1 MHPSVAAAIR
11 SDEQQDYTRPAAT
24 EVSVARVSPSH
35 PADRV
40 AQRRR
45 SVVASLRGCLS
56 GLIAYSP
63 VTRRGRAARTACRVL
78 TCTTSCAC
86 ALPIPCRH
94 RATHRRRRSP
104 WSKQQRRQLS
114 LCNLAA
120 PLGPASHGADPQA
133 GSESKETTTAA
144 SSAFSALRALPSSSF
159 CPAVCCG
166 SHCRRHQFGLWI
178 SQISFPVSKEIKVVH
193 D

>member
-133 GSESKETTTAA
+133 GSESKETTTAT
-144 SSAFSALRALPSSSF
+144 SAFCFALRPRRLSVLQSAAAVSAGAPS
-159 CPAVCCG
+159 V
-166 SHCRRHQFGLWI
+166 RTLDLTL
-178 SQISFPVSKEIKVVH
+178 SFPISKARKVVH

>member
-1 MHPSVAAAIR
+1 M
-11 SDEQQDYTRPAAT
+11 
-24 EVSVARVSPSH
+24 
-35 PADRV
+35 
-40 AQRRR
+40 
-45 SVVASLRGCLS
+45 ASLRG
-56 GLIAYSP
+56 GLRPRLLACTSKKREGGSYGVSRPHLDP
-63 VTRRGRAARTACRVL
+63 V
-78 TCTTSCAC
+78 CTTGCAC

-133 GSESKETTTAA
+133 GSESKETTTAT

>member
-24 EVSVARVSPSH
+24 EVAVACVSPSH

-45 SVVASLRGCLS
+45 SVVASLRGGLS

-78 TCTTSCAC
+78 TWTRSA
-86 ALPIPCRH
+86 P
-94 RATHRRRRSP
+94 RAAPARFRS
-104 WSKQQRRQLS
+104 
-114 LCNLAA
+114 LAA
-120 PLGPASHGADPQA
+120 TAPRIVAVGPHGQSSSA
-133 GSESKETTTAA
+133 GSFRS
-144 SSAFSALRALPSSSF
+144 
-159 CPAVCCG
+159 V
-166 SHCRRHQFGLWI
+166 I
-178 SQISFPVSKEIKVVH
+178 
-193 D
+193 